1 MVPNRNADRSASA
14 PSAGL
19 SLSQRRQLRLGPRAN
34 AAYQDAALLEQLP
47 SGGARGWRTFVD
59 HDGCAG
65 EVDVSDRAVTVG
77 SEDIVTVLDRN
88 GYYDAE
94 HVFGVFR
101 VGSNAGLP
109 QESPGLQNM
118 ACLDIGT
125 RRDVQPQPD
134 GLVAMPGGK
143 LRPRGYE
150 AVPRARLALACQ
162 DRATG
167 RGAGRQTAVWYESG
181 SCSGRLR
188 PGAAAWPFSPF
199 PEKSHTR
206 ILDRVH
212 TVQSSSADERLDYR
226 EAA

>member
-1 MVPNRNADRSASA
+1 
-14 PSAGL
+14 
-19 SLSQRRQLRLGPRAN
+19 
-34 AAYQDAALLEQLP
+34 
-47 SGGARGWRTFVD
+47 
-59 HDGCAG
+59 
-65 EVDVSDRAVTVG
+65 
-77 SEDIVTVLDRN
+77 VTVLDRN
-88 GYYDAE
+88 GYDDAE

-143 LRPRGYE
+143 LRARRYE
-150 AVPRARLALACQ
+150 AVPGRALRRRAR
-162 DRATG
+162 TG
-167 RGAGRQTAVWYESG
+167 PLVEGQVAKQQWYESG

-188 PGAAAWPFSPF
+188 PRAAAWPFSPF

-206 ILDRVH
+206 ILDRAH
-212 TVQSSSADERLDYR
+212 TIHSSSVDERLDYR
-226 EAA
+226 EVA